1 MAREKTV
8 FKNSHDSGSFSLWM
22 PIKDILLRTM
32 NDDASRLQMHR
43 KAIDKSTTQFHPPY
57 TKSVLYAF
65 LKDTPKSQ
73 TILLLQKVKGHIVS
87 TTTQYDTCRAQ
98 NRACRE

>member
-43 KAIDKSTTQFHPPY
+43 KAIDKSTTRFHPPY

-73 TILLLQKVKGHIVS
+73 TILLLQKVKGHIIS
-87 TTTQYDTCRAQ
+87 TATQYDTSRLQ
-98 NRACRE
+98 NSEYRE

>member
-1 MAREKTV
+1 MAREKKV
-8 FKNSHDSGSFSLWM
+8 YNNNHDTGSFSLWG

-43 KAIDKSTTQFHPPY
+43 EAIYKSTTQFHPPY